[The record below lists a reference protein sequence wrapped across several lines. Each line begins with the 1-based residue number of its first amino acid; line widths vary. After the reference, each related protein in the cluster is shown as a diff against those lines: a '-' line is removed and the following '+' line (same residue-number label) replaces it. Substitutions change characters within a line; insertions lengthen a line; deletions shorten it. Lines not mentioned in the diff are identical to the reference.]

1 MAFGTVRTPAVGFA
15 TAGIDL
21 GEGTSEQGVKLEE
34 LIEQIATPLLEP
46 ADSSPQKSA

>member
-1 MAFGTVRTPAVGFA
+1 MTFGAVRTPAVGFA

-46 ADSSPQKSA
+46 ADSSP